1 MGHPWFLNYLQQIS
15 HPQRIYL
22 DSATRETLKIE
33 SINVKK
39 STYVLMLGVLQI
51 HVYDK
56 TILKIVYYMYMYQEK
71 IFFYQRIK
79 AIGYLL
85 PMFLHGNA
93 RSVTLL

>member
-1 MGHPWFLNYLQQIS
+1 MGNPWFLNYLQRVS
-15 HPQRIYL
+15 HPQSIYL
-22 DSATRETLKIE
+22 DSTTRETLKIE
-33 SINVKK
+33 SIDVKK

-79 AIGYLL
+79 AIGY
-85 PMFLHGNA
+85 
-93 RSVTLL
+93 VTNSEL

>member
-1 MGHPWFLNYLQQIS
+1 
-15 HPQRIYL
+15 
-22 DSATRETLKIE
+22 
-33 SINVKK
+33 
-39 STYVLMLGVLQI
+39 MLGVLQI

-85 PMFLHGNA
+85 RMFLHGNV